1 MSTSSSVNVTPTTAL
16 RSSLMDVIN
25 SAFKSPLGD
34 ANRNAASDDSGS
46 GSGSFCAQAHTPI
59 FTHESNENVNV
70 GSTGTPPL
78 RRTAGVVKGAAPS
91 ASSPLAIDGTRQL
104 QQLQQ
109 KEQVVKKPTAAK
121 RQTAGASPMPPASG
135 AGRRQ
140 QRGMLF
146 QVSLDIMAEE
156 ETGDEGAEE
165 NEEEDEDVSGE
176 EEDSGEEGGDS
187 EDDEEGMDEENQSE
201 EHDEKSDAELRE
213 EAEACRAEEQHV
225 ATSSHDEARLE
236 EEHDVSGETEDAR
249 MADDNDSSRQL
260 ETPLRLSEHTPFGTP
275 DVVPRPTAT
284 PPASIRLWDRSMGG
298 PRPDLCFSTSK
309 RNMVGGK

>member
-46 GSGSFCAQAHTPI
+46 GSFAETPI
-59 FTHESNENVNV
+59 FTATHESNENV

-78 RRTAGVVKGAAPS
+78 RRTAGVVKGAVPL

-109 KEQVVKKPTAAK
+109 KEQVAK
-121 RQTAGASPMPPASG
+121 RSTGKRHAAGASPMPPASG
-135 AGRRQ
+135 GRRRQ

-156 ETGDEGAEE
+156 ETGDEGDEEEAE
-165 NEEEDEDVSGE
+165 NENEDEDVSGE
-176 EEDSGEEGGDS
+176 EDSGEEEGGDS
-187 EDDEEGMDEENQSE
+187 EAGEGSVGEEDQSE
-201 EHDEKSDAELRE
+201 GSDQESEAELRE
-213 EAEACRAEEQHV
+213 GAEAYRAEEQHV
-225 ATSSHDEARLE
+225 AASSHDEARLE
-236 EEHDVSGETEDAR
+236 EEHNVSGETEDAR
-249 MADDNDSSRQL
+249 MADEHDSSRQL
-260 ETPLRLSEHTPFGTP
+260 ETPLRLAEHTPFGTP
-275 DVVPRPTAT
+275 DVVPKPTAT

-309 RNMVGGK
+309 RNLVCGK